1 MSTVTIF
8 DKCKTALRISH
19 TVLDGEITDQIATA
33 RLEMVRVGISSSK
46 ANDDS
51 DALIVSAIKTYV
63 LSRMANSEEDREGYE
78 KSWLYQLDN
87 LRKSRAY
94 NTEAESNV

>member
-8 DKCKTALRISH
+8 DKCKTALRINH
-19 TVLDGEITDQIATA
+19 TVLDGEINDQIATA